1 MYIQTWF
8 PFPQL
13 CMLWSWYLAD
23 DMQFYV
29 WAIVIL
35 IFSKRY
41 VSWINVDKSFR
52 CHKISIAWNIRWNM
66 NAKGLT
72 AVLMFQ
78 NLMSMALPFV
88 SNVYQILSVFNLH
101 RNVWIHA
108 ISFLFIPYVI
118 YILCRWNCKM
128 VRSHGRTAAAIIVAF
143 LLTSWV
149 VSALISLKFN
159 YTHKIAEPLESFG
172 YLYEKPWTRLGP
184 YVMGEFN
191 YRNWQYLWMLFLW
204 HRPLT

>member
-1 MYIQTWF
+1 MFTPGLPDHVTCPNYWWRNILYIQTWF

-52 CHKISIAWNIRWNM
+52 CHKISIASNIRWNM
-66 NAKGLT
+66 KAEGLT

-88 SNVYQILSVFNLH
+88 SNVYQILSVYLIYIEMFEFMQ
-101 RNVWIHA
+101 
-108 ISFLFIPYVI
+108 FLFYSFHMSYSFCVVGTVKW
-118 YILCRWNCKM
+118 C
-128 VRSHGRTAAAIIVAF
+128 AAMDVQ
-143 LLTSWV
+143 LL
-149 VSALISLKFN
+149 
-159 YTHKIAEPLESFG
+159 P
-172 YLYEKPWTRLGP
+172 
-184 YVMGEFN
+184 
-191 YRNWQYLWMLFLW
+191 
-204 HRPLT
+204 